1 MKAKNSLRGFLCL
14 KIWCKRTDIQVHY
27 SFLLLFFTLFA
38 AHAIAQGRK
47 TITGTVISAI
57 DNKPLNGATVKIEF
71 SDATIQTAENGNFTI
86 LTTKSSGKLIVSYIG
101 YKTAEVPFNS
111 SNTKLINI
119 ILEPNANNLE
129 AVTVSTGFQT
139 LPKERA
145 TGSFGIVNNELF
157 NRSVSTDVISRLN
170 GVTSG
175 LVFDRTSGN
184 NLGISIRGKSTI
196 WANTQPLVILDN
208 FPYEGDISNIN
219 PNDVENI
226 TVLKD
231 AAAASIWG
239 TRAGNGVIVI
249 TTKRGRFN
257 QSAKVS
263 FNSNLTILDKPDL
276 YYEKKI
282 SPADFI
288 EVEKFLFEKGRYN
301 TYINDGMTALT
312 PAVEVLLKSR
322 SGLISGTEKDH
333 QLNALAQHDLRD
345 DMSKYFYRNNLKQ
358 QYALNISGG
367 GENQQYYV
375 SGGWDKNLSELVGN
389 SYNRIS
395 LNANN
400 TYSLLNHRLE
410 ITTGIIYTKIRNE
423 NNSVTPTFGNGS
435 MYPYAALAD
444 SNGNP
449 LPIAKRKEGFLGTKA
464 NPALMDWLYRPLEE
478 LSLSDNTRKGTD
490 YQLSVGLKYKII
502 PSLNVEVKYRYG
514 NGSTTNRDHFSQ
526 QTYYTRD
533 LINSFT
539 QINTA
544 SGVITRPVP
553 LGNILYIGNGTYAT
567 QNLRGQLNYNYQWKD
582 KHRLTIISGSEIGET
597 LTTSSTYQLYGY
609 DAKRET
615 SLPVDFADN
624 YPNYLTGASS
634 KIASGLSMSRLTN
647 RTISFFGNG
656 AYTFLGRYTLSASA
670 RSDGSNLFGVR
681 TNQRWA
687 PLWSVGSGWD
697 ISKEPFYHFPL
708 VPQLKIRSTYGYN
721 GNINKSI
728 TAFLTTR
735 AGLTNRYSSITATI
749 TNPPNPDLTWERIGQ
764 LNIGVDFGFRN
775 NIFSGSVEYF
785 RKNGR
790 DLIGDAL
797 LAPTSGFVSFRG
809 NSAAIKGRGLD
820 VSLNAAIL
828 NGALSWNTTAL
839 ISSAKTWV
847 SDYKKLPAVNTDYI
861 SGSVPK
867 VGRDLNGIYVYKWAG
882 LDPLT
887 GDPRG
892 QLEGELSKDY
902 TKILSGTNLNDLE
915 YIGTANPK
923 YYGSLM
929 NSFSYHSFSLSFN
942 ILYKLGYF
950 FKKESINYSQLFG
963 NSSGIGHSDYNLRWQ
978 KPGDENQTDVPSLIY
993 PAISNRDNFYLRSS
1007 AIIEKGDHIRLQ
1019 DIQLSY
1025 TMMKKV
1031 FPKMPFQSL
1040 KLYAYVNNIG
1050 IIWRKNDAGLD
1061 PDVSIYPQPRSLAL
1075 GIKLDL

>member
-1 MKAKNSLRGFLCL
+1 MKAKNSLMELLCL
-14 KIWCKRTDIQVHY
+14 KIKHTIPYFRYQIG
-27 SFLLLFFTLFA
+27 FLSLLFSLGTING
-38 AHAIAQGRK
+38 IAQNRQ
-47 TITGTVISAI
+47 TISGTVRSA
-57 DNKPLNGATVKIEF
+57 DNKPLSGATIKIA
-71 SDATIQTAENGNFTI
+71 SSTGSVQTFENGSFQISTAKTSGI
-86 LTTKSSGKLIVSYIG
+86 LSVTYIG
-101 YKTAEVPFNS
+101 YNTAEIQFNT
-111 SNTKLINI
+111 NNNKPLII
-119 ILEPNANNLE
+119 ILEPNTNNLQG
-129 AVTVSTGFQT
+129 VTVSTGFQT

-145 TGSFGIVNNELF
+145 TGSFSVVNNELF

-170 GVTSG
+170 GVTNG

-208 FPYEGDISNIN
+208 FPYEGDINNIN
-219 PNDVENI
+219 PNDVENV

-249 TTKRGRFN
+249 TTKKGRFN
-257 QSAKVS
+257 QPVKVS
-263 FNSNLTILDKPDL
+263 LNSNVTVVDRPDL
-276 YYEKKI
+276 YYERNI
-282 SPADFI
+282 SPSDFI
-288 EVEKFLFEKGRYN
+288 EVEKFLFDKGRYN

-312 PAVEVLLKSR
+312 PAVEVLLKAR
-322 SGLISGTEKDH
+322 SGLISGTEKEQ

-345 DMSKYFYRNNLKQ
+345 DMSKYFYRNNVKQ
-358 QYALNISGG
+358 QYALNITGG
-367 GENQQYYV
+367 SENQQYYV

-389 SYNRIS
+389 GYNRVS
-395 LNANN
+395 LNANH
-400 TYSLLNHRLE
+400 TYSLLNNRLE
-410 ITTGIIYTKIRNE
+410 VNTGIIYTRVKNE

-444 SNGNP
+444 DNGNP
-449 LPIAKRKEGFLGTKA
+449 LPIAKRREGFLFTKA
-464 NPALMDWLYRPLEE
+464 NPALLNWDYRPLEE

-490 YQLSVGLKYKII
+490 YQFSLGVKYKVI

-514 NGSTTNRDHFSQ
+514 NGNTTNRDHDSQ
-526 QTYYTRD
+526 QTYYSRD

-539 QINTA
+539 QINT
-544 SGVITRPVP
+544 STGVVTRPIP
-553 LGNILYIGNGTYAT
+553 LGNILSIVNGTYTA
-567 QNLRGQLNYNYQWKD
+567 QNLRGQINYNYQWND
-582 KHRLTIISGSEIGET
+582 KHQVTVISGAEIGET
-597 LTTSSTYQLYGY
+597 LTTSANHQLYGY
-609 DAKRET
+609 DPKRET

-624 YPNYLTGASS
+624 YPNYLTGSSS
-634 KIASGLSMSRLTN
+634 KIASGLSMSKLTN
-647 RTISFFGNG
+647 RTLSFFGNG

-687 PLWSVGSGWD
+687 PLWSIGSGWD
-697 ISKEPFYHFPL
+697 ISKESFYHFSHIPK
-708 VPQLKIRSTYGYN
+708 LKIRSTYGYN

-735 AGLTNRYSSITATI
+735 AGITNRYSAITATI

-764 LNIGVDFGFRN
+764 LNLGVDFGFRN
-775 NIFSGSVEYF
+775 NILSGSVEYF
-785 RKNGR
+785 RKNGK

-797 LAPTSGFVSFRG
+797 LAPTSGFTAFRG
-809 NSAAIKGRGLD
+809 NTAAIKGRGVD
-820 VSLNAAIL
+820 VTLNAAIL
-828 NGALSWNTTAL
+828 AGAFTWNATAL

-861 SGSVPK
+861 SGNVPK
-867 VGRDLNGIYVYKWAG
+867 IGRDLNGIYVYKWAG

-892 QLEGELSKDY
+892 YLEGELSKDY

-915 YIGTANPK
+915 YVGTANPQ

-929 NSFSYHSFSLSFN
+929 HSFSYHGFSLSFN
-942 ILYKLGYF
+942 VLYKLGYF
-950 FKKESINYSQLFG
+950 FKRESINYSQLSS

-978 KPGDENQTDVPSLIY
+978 KPGDEKQTNVPSLIY

-1007 AIIEKGDHIRLQ
+1007 AIIERGDHIRLQ
-1019 DIQLSY
+1019 DVQVSY

-1050 IIWRKNDAGLD
+1050 ILWRENNAGLD
-1061 PDVSIYPQPRSLAL
+1061 PDASIYPQSGSLAL
-1075 GIKLDL
+1075 GLKLDL

>member
-410 ITTGIIYTKIRNE
+410 ITTGIIYTKSNT
-423 NNSVTPTFGNGS
+423 NSNATTPEFGNGA

-444 SNGNP
+444 ENGNA
-449 LPIAKRKEGFLGTKA
+449 LPILKRRENFLGIKA
-464 NPALMDWLYRPLEE
+464 NPTLLDWGYKPLDE
-478 LSLSDNTRKGTD
+478 LSYADNTTSGMD
-490 YQLSVGLKYKII
+490 YQVSLGLRYKVI
-502 PSLNVEVKYRYG
+502 PSLIIDVKYRYG
-514 NGSTTNRDHFSQ
+514 NGKTEFRNHYVDK
-526 QTYYTRD
+526 TYYVRD
-533 LINSFT
+533 MINSFT
-539 QINTA
+539 QINTVTGA
-544 SGVITRPVP
+544 VTRPVP
-553 LGNILYIGNGTYAT
+553 LGDILNLSNGTYT
-567 QNLRGQLNYNYQWKD
+567 SQNVRSQINYDLPWNN
-582 KHRLTIISGSEIGET
+582 KHQINLIAGSEIGET
-597 LTTSSTYQLYGY
+597 LTSTNGYRLYGY
-609 DAKRET
+609 DPNRET
-615 SLPVDFADN
+615 SIPTDFAN
-624 YPNYLTGASS
+624 LYPSYITGGSS
-634 KIASGLSMSRLTN
+634 RIFSGLDMSRLTN
-647 RTISFFGNG
+647 RTLSLFGNG
-656 AYTFLGRYTLSASA
+656 AYTYLDRYTLSASV

-681 TNQRWA
+681 TNQKWA
-687 PLWSVGSGWD
+687 PLWSLGALWD
-697 ISKEPFYHFPL
+697 LSKESFYDFSL
-708 VPQLKIRSTYGYN
+708 VPKLKLRATYGYN
-721 GNINKSI
+721 GNIDKSV

-735 AGLTNRYSSITATI
+735 SGSINRYNSISANI

-764 LNIGVDFGFRN
+764 LNLGLDFGLKN
-775 NIFSGSVEYF
+775 NVLNGAIEFFY
-785 RKNGR
+785 KDGR

-797 LAPTSGFVSFRG
+797 LAPSSGFTAFRG
-809 NSAAIKGRGLD
+809 NTAAIKGRGID
-820 VSLNAAIL
+820 ITLNAGISAGSL
-828 NGALSWNTTAL
+828 KWNSTL
-839 ISSAKTWV
+839 LFSSVKNWV
-847 SDYKKLPAVNTDYI
+847 SDYKKMTATNAEYI
-861 SGSVPK
+861 SGTVPNI
-867 VGRDLNGIYVYKWAG
+867 GRDLNAIYVYKWAG
-882 LDPLT
+882 LDPIN
-887 GDPRG
+887 GDPRSY
-892 QLEGELSKDY
+892 LNGEISKDY
-902 TKILSGTNLNDLE
+902 TKILSGTNVNDLN
-915 YIGTANPK
+915 YIGTANPH
-923 YYGSLM
+923 YFGSIM
-929 NSFSYHSFSLSFN
+929 NSFSYQNFSLSFN
-942 ILYKLGYF
+942 ILYKLGYYF
-950 FKKESINYSQLFG
+950 RKESINYSLLFG
-963 NSSGIGHSDYNLRWQ
+963 NSAGKGHTDYNLRW
-978 KPGDENQTDVPSLIY
+978 KNSGDEQHTGVPSMIY
-993 PAISNRDNFYLRSS
+993 PAISNRDNLYLRS
-1007 AIIEKGDHIRLQ
+1007 AALIEKADHIRLQ

-1025 TMMKKV
+1025 NLTKKV
-1031 FPKMPFQSL
+1031 FSEIPFQSI
-1040 KLYAYVNNIG
+1040 KIYAYVSNLG
-1050 IIWRKNDAGLD
+1050 IIWRANNAGLD
-1061 PDVSIYPQPRSLAL
+1061 PDASVYPQPRSFAF